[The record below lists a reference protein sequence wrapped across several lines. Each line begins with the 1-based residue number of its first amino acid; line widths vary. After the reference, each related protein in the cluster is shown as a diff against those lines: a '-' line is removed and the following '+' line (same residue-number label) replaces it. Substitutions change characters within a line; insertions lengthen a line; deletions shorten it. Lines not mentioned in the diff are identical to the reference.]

1 MKSSYVGEWKQNM
14 NMEYRLRY
22 SGQERLFSLDAFRGF
37 TMIWMFS
44 MAFGLHHIKDQTL
57 LGIPLSGLERQF
69 THADW
74 HGMYAWDLIQPFF
87 MFIVGVAMPFS
98 IAKRRKEGA
107 DKRAELLHVLKRCA
121 LLLLLG
127 TMARSISAGKPTF
140 DVINVLGQLSFT
152 YLAAYLVLDRGWK
165 VQALAAAGLL
175 AAHTAF
181 YLSVSAPGVTGPWDK
196 NANIGWWLDGA
207 VLGKHW
213 GGGYATINCVSSAA
227 NTIFGVMA
235 GFWLL
240 SGKPAGVLL
249 RRFVILGVAGIAAG
263 LAMDL
268 AVPSIK
274 KIWTASFAVYSTG
287 YTLLALALFYWVLD
301 VKMWRGK
308 WVNPLIWVGMNSIFI
323 YLFHEILY
331 RWLRQTGLV
340 FTGWAVNWWGAWG
353 QALNECAVV
362 AFQIYVCR
370 WLYQRRIFFK
380 L

>member
-1 MKSSYVGEWKQNM
+1 
-14 NMEYRLRY
+14 
-22 SGQERLFSLDAFRGF
+22 
-37 TMIWMFS
+37 MIWMFS
-44 MAFGLHHIKDQTL
+44 MAFGLHYVKDETL
-57 LGIPLSGLERQF
+57 LGIPLAGFERQF

-74 HGMYAWDLIQPFF
+74 HGMNAWDLIQPFF

-98 IAKRRKEGA
+98 FGKRRRSGEG
-107 DKRAELLHVLKRCA
+107 KGAELRHVLKRCA

-127 TMARSISAGKPTF
+127 TMARSISAGRPNL

-175 AAHTAF
+175 AVHTAF
-181 YLSVSAPGVTGPWDK
+181 YLLVTAPGVTGPWDK

-227 NTIFGVMA
+227 NTIFGAMA

-240 SGKPAGVLL
+240 SGKPAGALL
-249 RRFVILGVAGIAAG
+249 KRLVILGVAGIAAG
-263 LAMDL
+263 LALDPL
-268 AVPSIK
+268 IPSIK
-274 KIWTASFAVYSTG
+274 KIWTASFAIYSTG

-301 VKMWRGK
+301 VKQRRGR
-308 WVNPLIWVGMNSIFI
+308 WVQPLIWVGMNSIFI

-331 RWLRQTGLV
+331 RWLRQTAPV
-340 FTGWAVNWWGAWG
+340 FFGWAVNWWGVWG

-362 AFQIYVCR
+362 GFQIYICW

>member
-1 MKSSYVGEWKQNM
+1 MAIATEPVIGTAAGGGKLTASARV
-14 NMEYRLRY
+14 
-22 SGQERLFSLDAFRGF
+22 FSLDAFRGF

-44 MAFGLHHIKDQTL
+44 IAFGLHHVKDATV
-57 LGIPLSGLERQF
+57 LGIPLAGLETQF

-98 IAKRRKEGA
+98 IGKRRVEGA
-107 DKRAELLHVLKRCA
+107 GRGAEFWHVLKRCA
-121 LLLLLG
+121 MLLLLG
-127 TMARSISAGKPTF
+127 TMARSISAGKPNF

-152 YLAAYLVLDRGWK
+152 YMVAYLVLDRGWK
-165 VQALAAAGLL
+165 VQALTAAGLL

-181 YLSVSAPGVTGPWDK
+181 YLFVSAPGVTGPWDK

-227 NTIFGVMA
+227 NTIFGVMT

-240 SGKPAGVLL
+240 SGKPVGEMLKRLV
-249 RRFVILGVAGIAAG
+249 VLGVAGIAVG
-263 LAMDL
+263 LGMD
-268 AVPSIK
+268 AAIPIIK

-287 YTLLALALFYWVLD
+287 FTLLALVLFYWVLD
-301 VKMWRGK
+301 VKKARGA
-308 WVNPLIWVGMNSIFI
+308 WVQPLIWVGMNSIFI

-340 FTGWAVNWWGAWG
+340 FTGWAVAWWGNWG

-362 AFQIYVCR
+362 AFQIYVCW

>member
-1 MKSSYVGEWKQNM
+1 MANVPAA
-14 NMEYRLRY
+14 RLH
-22 SGQERLFSLDAFRGF
+22 SLDAFRGF

-44 MAFGLHHIKDQTL
+44 MAFGLHHVKDLTV
-57 LGIPLSGLERQF
+57 LGMPLAPVERQF

-74 HGMYAWDLIQPFF
+74 HGMYPWDLIQPFF

-98 IAKRRKEGA
+98 MAKRRGEGEGR
-107 DKRAELLHVLKRCA
+107 RAEWMHVLKRCA

-127 TMARSISAGKPTF
+127 TMARSISAGKPNF

-152 YLAAYLVLDRGWK
+152 YLVAYAVLDRGWK
-165 VQALAAAGLL
+165 VQALTAAGLL
-175 AAHTAF
+175 AAHTMF
-181 YLSVSAPGVTGPWDK
+181 YLLVSAPGVTGPWDK

-235 GFWLL
+235 GFWLR
-240 SGKPAGVLL
+240 SGKPAGEMLQ
-249 RRFVILGVAGIAAG
+249 RFVVLGVAGIVVG
-263 LAMDL
+263 LGMDL
-268 AVPSIK
+268 VVPSIK

-301 VKMWRGK
+301 VKMWRGV
-308 WVNPLIWVGMNSIFI
+308 WVRPLIWVGMNSIFI

-340 FTGWAVNWWGAWG
+340 FTGWAVNWWGPWG

-362 AFQIYVCR
+362 AFQIYLCW